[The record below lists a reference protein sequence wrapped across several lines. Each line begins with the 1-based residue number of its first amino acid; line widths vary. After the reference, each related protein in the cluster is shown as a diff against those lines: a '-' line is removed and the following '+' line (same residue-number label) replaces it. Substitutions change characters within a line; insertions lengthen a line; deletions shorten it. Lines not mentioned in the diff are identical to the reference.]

1 MRNHSSLDGA
11 ESNIVAIPDLPK
23 LLDPVFLSA
32 HQLVD
37 QVSRDRLIG
46 LLPLLRRAVRESM
59 VGPALSEPVGEKN
72 FSAAARKQAPTPG
85 SLAAA
90 GPDGGLGKSR
100 TAP

>member
-1 MRNHSSLDGA
+1 VRNHSSLGGS

-46 LLPLLRRAVRESM
+46 LLPLLRRAVRESLTDP
-59 VGPALSEPVGEKN
+59 VLSEPVGEKN
-72 FSAAARKQAPTPG
+72 LSTAARKQPSTPG
-85 SLAAA
+85 VLAVP
-90 GPDGGLGKSR
+90 GPNDGLGKSR